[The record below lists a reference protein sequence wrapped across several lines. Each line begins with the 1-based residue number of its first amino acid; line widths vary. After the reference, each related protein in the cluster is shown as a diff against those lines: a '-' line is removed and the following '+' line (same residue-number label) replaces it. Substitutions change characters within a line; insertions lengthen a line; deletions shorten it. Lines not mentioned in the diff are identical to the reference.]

1 MLLISWDAGHAGYG
15 VTPGK
20 RALDG
25 SMYEWD
31 FNNGCGKAF
40 VEELSHY
47 EGVALQRVDDPTGR
61 TDISLRE
68 RAIRSNAFGAHLHI
82 SFHGNAGT
90 PSANGIET
98 FVHPTANALNR
109 DVALHI
115 HNMLIVRTGRRN
127 RGLKEADFQILRETK
142 ADSILI
148 EGGFMTNPEELA
160 LMKTNEYRTTIGKTA
175 AEAVITKFN
184 LKRRPERVESL
195 KIDSSKY
202 DIVIGWFPGSE
213 VDSALDKVKAAF
225 PQWYMEKRK
234 R

>member
-1 MLLISWDAGHAGYG
+1 MLMISWAAGHAGFG
-15 VTPGK
+15 ITPGK

-40 VEELSHY
+40 AEELSHY
-47 EGVALQRVDDPTGR
+47 EGVALQRVDDPSGK
-61 TDISLRE
+61 TDVTLRE
-68 RAIRSNAFGAHLHI
+68 RANRSNAFGAHLHFD
-82 SFHGNAGT
+82 FHGNAGPVT
-90 PSANGIET
+90 ANGIET

-109 DVALHI
+109 DVALHV
-115 HNMLIVRTGRRN
+115 HNLLITRTKRRN
-127 RGLKEADFQILRETK
+127 RGLKEADFQILRDTK

-160 LMKTNEYRTTIGKTA
+160 LMKTNEYRTTIGKA
-175 AEAVITKFN
+175 VAEAVITKFN
-184 LKRRPERVESL
+184 LKRRPELVKL
-195 KIDSSKY
+195 NIDDSKY
-202 DIVIGWFPGSE
+202 DILIGWFNGSD
-213 VDSALDKVKAAF
+213 VDSALNKLKAAF